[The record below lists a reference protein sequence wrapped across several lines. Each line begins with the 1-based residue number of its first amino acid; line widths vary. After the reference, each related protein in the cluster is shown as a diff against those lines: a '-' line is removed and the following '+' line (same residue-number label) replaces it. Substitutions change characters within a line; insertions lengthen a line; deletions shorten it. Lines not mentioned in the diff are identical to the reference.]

1 MRYYDCQ
8 RSAAAAR
15 ECNFTYQLSRAMMA
29 IPPMPSL
36 AAVGYNF
43 RRLLT
48 WLAASLRLRRLAS
61 LRVGALVNTA
71 NSSALNL

>member
-1 MRYYDCQ
+1 MQFYTLALADHDGDT
-8 RSAAAAR
+8 A
-15 ECNFTYQLSRAMMA
+15 NA
-29 IPPMPSL
+29 IL

-48 WLAASLRLRRLAS
+48 WLAAPLCLLRLAS

>member
-1 MRYYDCQ
+1 
-8 RSAAAAR
+8 
-15 ECNFTYQLSRAMMA
+15 MMA

-48 WLAASLRLRRLAS
+48 WLAAPLCLLRLAS